1 MQIDVGKVE
10 TVINFLFL
18 DSKSLGMLTA
28 TMKLESTYFLKKK
41 KKLDSVLKSKHIT
54 LLTNIHIVK
63 AMVFTVV
70 MYGCEYWIDV
80 SECCKNSCI

>member
-18 DSKSLGMLTA
+18 DSKSLWMLTA
-28 TMKLESTYFLKKK
+28 TMKLESTYFLKR
-41 KKLDSVLKSKHIT
+41 KLDSILKSKHIT
-54 LLTNIHIVK
+54 LLTNIHRVK

-70 MYGCEYWIDV
+70 MYRCEYWMDV
-80 SECCKNSCI
+80 SECFKN